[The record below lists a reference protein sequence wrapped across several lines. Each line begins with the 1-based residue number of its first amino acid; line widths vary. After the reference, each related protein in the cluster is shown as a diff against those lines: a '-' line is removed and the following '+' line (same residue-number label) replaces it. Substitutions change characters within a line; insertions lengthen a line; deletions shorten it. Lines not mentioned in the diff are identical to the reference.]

1 MIKCLE
7 VSIFYFVLLYSY
19 IIAVFNYHTV
29 TYFLASLFNCIK
41 VSREGE
47 RVRKIKS
54 ERRLPQNRLLNLRKQ
69 YLGQPVET

>member
-7 VSIFYFVLLYSY
+7 VSIFHFVLLYSY
-19 IIAVFNYHTV
+19 ITAVFNYHTV
-29 TYFLASLFNCIK
+29 TYFLASLFYFIK

-54 ERRLPQNRLLNLRKQ
+54 ERRLPKNRLLNLRKQ